1 MSEELLFG
9 VGIYRQET
17 PPASKCGAVA
27 VGIYRQ
33 ETTTPLFLE
42 CGDSSPLLVPA
53 RNLRPLLVSLRLT
66 RRVRG
71 SPGRRANLGAG
82 THFHRAPPIEHYL
95 NLDMLI

>member
-17 PPASKCGAVA
+17 PPASKCGVVA

-33 ETTTPLFLE
+33 ETTTPLLLE

-53 RNLRPLLVSLRLT
+53 RNLRSPLGSLRLT

-71 SPGRRANLGAG
+71 SAGRRAKSWRWY
-82 THFHRAPPIEHYL
+82 TFHRAPPIEHYL